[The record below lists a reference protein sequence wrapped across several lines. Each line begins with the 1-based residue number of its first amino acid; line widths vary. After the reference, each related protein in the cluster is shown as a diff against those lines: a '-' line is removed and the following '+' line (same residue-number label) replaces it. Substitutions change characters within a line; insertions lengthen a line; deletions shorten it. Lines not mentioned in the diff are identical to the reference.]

1 MKPVVFAAVMA
12 TGIVSIS
19 AADYGFNVISGSLAA
34 LAAVALPVLMYL
46 TAVRWQ
52 SFDLDDIDTVI
63 GLFTYVAAGAVLAAR
78 FAAWR
83 PAVWVF
89 GTLGVAGWMSLMPMV
104 LTRMRRLGW
113 TGLRRRAR
121 GTWELV
127 SVATSG
133 LAIVFVAGGTLFWAV
148 IFWVVGLCLYV
159 LMTGLIAWRALG
171 EPEVRRD
178 VPADH
183 WILMGGAAIATLAGE
198 HIHAE
203 LHPGPIADAVLV
215 VTIATLAVA
224 AVQIVPLAITGRRQI
239 LDWPAVFPL
248 GMFSAASYAMSI
260 ETGWPA
266 LLVVSHVFFWI
277 AFAAWLAVLVV
288 LVRRVVRLTSDH
300 GLRPE

>member
-19 AADYGFNVISGSLAA
+19 AADYGFSAISGSLAV
-34 LAAVALPVLMYL
+34 LATVALPVLMYL

-159 LMTGLIAWRALG
+159 MMTGLIAWRALG

-248 GMFSAASYAMSI
+248 GMFSAASYAMSV
-260 ETGWPA
+260 ETGWQA

>member
-19 AADYGFNVISGSLAA
+19 AADYGFSVISGSLAA

-104 LTRMRRLGW
+104 LTGMRRLGW

-203 LHPGPIADAVLV
+203 LHRGPIADAVLV